1 VLLPEPEPEPE
12 QDSGMQVAEV
22 AVWAYCSL
30 CYEEGKNGSEKGR
43 A

>member
-1 VLLPEPEPEPE
+1 VLLVLVKV
-12 QDSGMQVAEV
+12 QVQVGGILRVEV
-22 AVWAYCSL
+22 AVWAHCSL